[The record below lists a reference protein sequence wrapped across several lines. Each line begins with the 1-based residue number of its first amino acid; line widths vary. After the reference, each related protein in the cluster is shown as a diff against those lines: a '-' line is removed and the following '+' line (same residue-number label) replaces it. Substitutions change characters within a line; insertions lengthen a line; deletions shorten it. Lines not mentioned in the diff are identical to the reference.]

1 MCFRIGGGYVAS
13 GLRSPRS
20 KRRRVGGG
28 WLCVAVRVEGCCIR
42 NDKEGTVRRADAD
55 VGVMKRWL
63 GRVRVPLSRAEIVT

>member
-1 MCFRIGGGYVAS
+1 MES

-28 WLCVAVRVEGCCIR
+28 SFCAAVQGDGCCTR
-42 NDKEGTVRRADAD
+42 NDNEGTVRRADAV

-63 GRVRVPLSRAEIVT
+63 GSVRVPLWRAETVT